1 MGVSWEEMCQQ
12 VVIDGRPGDVASAA
26 LGWTELLKNLRS
38 VKESLEKNTA
48 DLGAVWKGPAF
59 DSFKEHVDGIAKT
72 TGRLIEDAEK
82 GDGIVHSL
90 NAAADRLTEAQR
102 EFPIPASCV
111 NDVLEARNGHLTIGV
126 GFFEAKVAPDFLGLL
141 DPIAGLAD
149 WLNDRTDE
157 AAQVYNQVNNQYQ
170 GQAATMPGEASTV
183 PTQRNPNLETP
194 NLNTGG
200 TGGAPGSVPSLPGG
214 GPGTPGT
221 PNVPPPRTPELG
233 PVPGEPPGGPRP
245 PGGFEP
251 PPGGP
256 RPPGFDDPP
265 SGPGGP
271 DEGSYGSGL
280 ASAAP
285 PTSAGPGGL
294 PSTSGL
300 GGGGGLSGGAGAG
313 SVPGGG
319 ALGRPV
325 ATMVPPMMG
334 GGAAGAGRGGGGRA
348 AGGRLGGMPGMLG
361 GAAGGPGGRGAAG
374 GGRGAGGPAVGARGA
389 IGGRGGLAGVG
400 AGGAGYGEDEADR
413 STWLDEDEDVWGADG
428 DGLPGVLR

>member
-38 VKESLEKNTA
+38 VKESLEKNSA
-48 DLGAVWKGPAF
+48 DLGTVWKGPAY
-59 DSFKEHVDGIAKT
+59 DAFKTHVGEIAKS
-72 TGRLIEDAEK
+72 TGGLIDDAEE

-90 NAAADRLTEAQR
+90 NAAADKLTAAQS

-111 NDVLEARNGHLTIGV
+111 NDVLEARNGHLTIGI

-157 AAQVYNQVNNQYQ
+157 AAQVYNQVNDQYQ
-170 GQAATMPGEASTV
+170 GQAATMPGQTSNV

-194 NLNTGG
+194 ELETGG
-200 TGGAPGSVPSLPGG
+200 PGTGPSSVPSLPGT
-214 GPGTPGT
+214 GTPGT
-221 PNVPPPRTPELG
+221 GTPGAPDVRTPGNPDLG
-233 PVPGEPPGGPRP
+233 TPNPDLGRPDDLPGDVTPPGLVPGSDT
-245 PGGFEP
+245 
-251 PPGGP
+251 
-256 RPPGFDDPP
+256 PGFDD
-265 SGPGGP
+265 
-271 DEGSYGSGL
+271 ENEYGSGL

-285 PTSAGPGGL
+285 PTTAGTGGL

-300 GGGGGLSGGAGAG
+300 GSGGLPGGGSG

-325 ATMVPPMMG
+325 ATMMPPMMG
-334 GGAAGAGRGGGGRA
+334 GGAAGAGKGGARN
-348 AGGRLGGMPGMLG
+348 AGGRLGAPGMLG
-361 GAAGGPGGRGAAG
+361 GAGGPGGRGSG
-374 GGRGAGGPAVGARGA
+374 GGRGTGAMATGARGA
-389 IGGRGGLAGVG
+389 AGGRGGLVG
-400 AGGAGYGEDEADR
+400 GAGAGYGEDEATR
-413 STWLDEDEDVWGADG
+413 TTWLDEDEDVWGADG
-428 DGLPGVLR
+428 DSMPGILR

>member
-59 DSFKEHVDGIAKT
+59 DAFKTHIDGVAKT
-72 TGRLIEDAEK
+72 TGQLIDDAEE

-157 AAQVYNQVNNQYQ
+157 AAQVYERVNNQYQ
-170 GQAATMPGEASTV
+170 GQAGTMPGETSAL
-183 PTQRNPNLETP
+183 PTQQNPNLETP

-200 TGGAPGSVPSLPGG
+200 GGGGTGSVPSLPGG
-214 GPGTPGT
+214 PGTGRPPGTPDVPSTTNPDLST
-221 PNVPPPRTPELG
+221 PNPDLDRDPDHNLPDTTTPGLDTS
-233 PVPGEPPGGPRP
+233 PPGTV
-245 PGGFEP
+245 
-251 PPGGP
+251 
-256 RPPGFDDPP
+256 DV
-265 SGPGGP
+265 
-271 DEGSYGSGL
+271 DEEQYGSGL
-280 ASAAP
+280 ASAG
-285 PTSAGPGGL
+285 PTTGVGGGGL
-294 PSTSGL
+294 PSTAGLGSGGGL
-300 GGGGGLSGGAGAG
+300 GGGAGSG

-325 ATMVPPMMG
+325 ATMMPPMMG
-334 GGAAGAGRGGGGRA
+334 GGAAGAGK
-348 AGGRLGGMPGMLG
+348 
-361 GAAGGPGGRGAAG
+361 G
-374 GGRGAGGPAVGARGA
+374 GGRGAGGKLGAGGRLGAGMAPGMLGGAGGAGGRGAGGGRGTGATATGARGA
-389 IGGRGGLAGVG
+389 GGRGGLVG
-400 AGGAGYGEDEADR
+400 GAGAGYGEDEATR

-428 DGLPGVLR
+428 DSLPGILR

>member
-38 VKESLEKNTA
+38 VKESLEKNA
-48 DLGAVWKGPAF
+48 SDLGTVWKGPAY
-59 DSFKEHVDGIAKT
+59 DAFKTHVDEIAKS
-72 TGRLIEDAEK
+72 TGRLIDDAEE

-90 NAAADRLTEAQR
+90 NAAADKLTAAQS

-170 GQAATMPGEASTV
+170 GQADTMPGQTSNV

-194 NLNTGG
+194 NLETGG
-200 TGGAPGSVPSLPGG
+200 GGGGAGSVPSLPGG
-214 GPGTPGT
+214 PGTGRTPGT
-221 PNVPPPRTPELG
+221 PDLPSTANPDVPSTPDPDLG
-233 PVPGEPPGGPRP
+233 RDPGTDLPGTTT
-245 PGGFEP
+245 
-251 PPGGP
+251 
-256 RPPGFDDPP
+256 PGFDDT
-265 SGPGGP
+265 PGL
-271 DEGSYGSGL
+271 DEDRYGSGL

-285 PTSAGPGGL
+285 TTGTGGL

-300 GGGGGLSGGAGAG
+300 GSGGLGGGAGSG

-325 ATMVPPMMG
+325 ATMMPPMMG
-334 GGAAGAGRGGGGRA
+334 GGAAGGGRGGGKLG
-348 AGGRLGGMPGMLG
+348 AGGRLGAGGAPGMLG
-361 GAAGGPGGRGAAG
+361 GAGGA
-374 GGRGAGGPAVGARGA
+374 GGRGAGGNRGVGAATAGTRGA
-389 IGGRGGLAGVG
+389 AGGRGGLVG
-400 AGGAGYGEDEADR
+400 AGAGAGYGEDEATR
-413 STWLDEDEDVWGADG
+413 STWLDEDEDIWGADG
-428 DGLPGVLR
+428 DSLPGILR

>member
-59 DSFKEHVDGIAKT
+59 DAFKTHVGEIAKS
-72 TGRLIEDAEK
+72 TGRLIDDAEE

-90 NAAADRLTEAQR
+90 NAAADKLTAAQS

-157 AAQVYNQVNNQYQ
+157 AAKVYNQVNDQYQ
-170 GQAATMPGEASTV
+170 GQAATMPGQTSNV

-194 NLNTGG
+194 ELETGG
-200 TGGAPGSVPSLPGG
+200 PGTGPGSVPSLPGT
-214 GPGTPGT
+214 GTPGMGTPGAPDVRTPGNPDLGT
-221 PNVPPPRTPELG
+221 PNPDLGRPDDLPGDVTPPGL
-233 PVPGEPPGGPRP
+233 VPGPDTGGL
-245 PGGFEP
+245 
-251 PPGGP
+251 
-256 RPPGFDDPP
+256 DD
-265 SGPGGP
+265 
-271 DEGSYGSGL
+271 EEYGSGL

-285 PTSAGPGGL
+285 PTTTGTGGL

-300 GGGGGLSGGAGAG
+300 GGGLGGGAGSG

-325 ATMVPPMMG
+325 ATMMPPMMG
-334 GGAAGAGRGGGGRA
+334 GGAPGAGKGGARGAGRLG
-348 AGGRLGGMPGMLG
+348 AGMAPGMLG
-361 GAAGGPGGRGAAG
+361 GAGGPGGRGAG
-374 GGRGAGGPAVGARGA
+374 GGRGTGAMAGARGA
-389 IGGRGGLAGVG
+389 AGGRGGLVG
-400 AGGAGYGEDEADR
+400 GAGAGYGEDEATR
-413 STWLDEDEDVWGADG
+413 TTWLDEDEDVWGADG
-428 DGLPGVLR
+428 DSMSGILR